1 MVVLCVEIY
10 PYICVHMVTS
20 LLQISDEVGVGNIA
34 EVRVTGRSNQ
44 QNPVFD
50 ANGDQVDGIDF
61 SVSFREEEDT
71 QVSIVSAR
79 AFITDED
86 IDARIESVTVNLTNP
101 ELSSSEE
108 FLSLIQAPPATLQ
121 VNNTGTVVIV
131 TAPDPASASETDFI
145 TVLLS
150 IRYNNIADEPLG
162 VTRVIEFTV
171 FDGSRENSPRARTNI
186 TIQTTNDIP
195 VIDLNGPSESGLNG
209 SLQYREATPAELIAP
224 NLLIQDPDS
233 LTLTMASVRLDQVFD
248 LNNESLS
255 LDSSLLP
262 NGVSCSPSSCNSTSL
277 TLTGTADKN
286 LYQTLLRSLRYVNLR
301 QPQDLP
307 NLRDRVIFVQVNDG
321 TAASDPSSNILID
334 FLPINPRVIIELDV
348 PNQNYFTTFMEGQ
361 ASRIPAVG
369 VVRVVDT
376 SLTTLQSVV
385 VTIRDNLPNGL
396 REEGEEITLRTI
408 GGLPV
413 AVEINTVL
421 KRITFSQEAPVSVY
435 LEAINRV
442 LYFNGED
449 EPYPINRFVDFL
461 VVPGGGAPNDEAYN
475 NITIINI
482 NDHAPICNPAVET
495 VFVREDTASGTPIHQ
510 FQATDADV
518 GRDGDIFY
526 TLVGGNS
533 SLFSVSMDGEVQLR
547 GGLDFEGV
555 QSYNITVQVC
565 DFGLPQMCCNFT
577 LIISVTDF
585 NDNPPFFE
593 QSLYNFS
600 VTENN
605 VTRIATFLT
614 TDRDS
619 GVNAQVASLQIASYS
634 PQGGC
639 LGLFEAGVLPPP
651 YLDTIAPGLNYE
663 VADTCTLV
671 LIVTDGGSP
680 ALSGNTTVRIN
691 VVNVDDFPPEFPMPG
706 FTFQVIEENPFP
718 LSVGRVNAS
727 DRDSPFF
734 SFSLMGTAMFSINN
748 ETGEIF
754 IQFSTNFTMA
764 TSHMF
769 QAVATD
775 PFGNEASASVTVQVI
790 PINNEA
796 PMLDLN
802 VSDPTT
808 SNARTP
814 VIFVE
819 ESTTP
824 TLLLESDPLITDP
837 DSPAINLAVTM
848 IRVRIPNSGD
858 TSVEQ
863 LSVNAGPST
872 PSFTILRGSS
882 GELLVEPLNPT
893 TLSEVY
899 ALMRSIQYLNTED
912 ELSPCR
918 SDLYPCAAGNA
929 SRTILFS
936 VFDGVFYSS
945 EAESY
950 VTFEAVNDPPVI
962 DLDTTASGQGYTTL
976 FQETAGA
983 VNVANTGALSITD
996 DDDTEAVKLVCT
1008 LTNPQDGNQEFLQ
1021 LAGSIP
1027 SGLNVTYTSHMISV
1041 VGEAPLT
1048 TYETVLS
1055 LIQYDSITPDPTE
1068 NPARLVHCTVSD
1080 GDLVSNVAVATVT
1093 FRAVN
1098 QPPNLDLDL
1107 FSSGVNFTTTFREE
1121 GGAVSLTGSVINLFD
1136 ADDANMLSL
1145 TVTLLGGA
1153 GSQEILA
1160 VDSSLVLPPLTSA
1173 YTYPTLRVNGRGNIL
1188 VYRAIIESITY
1199 NNLDSEIADTSDREV
1214 EFVIADEN
1222 GEGSQAVYAI
1232 VQIQPVDDNIPVF
1245 VPDNTYNFTV
1255 NENSAV
1261 NTLVGT
1267 VEVRD
1272 FDLPPGQDIPTFTIL
1287 SSSPT
1292 IGTSDFVILNNPSNL
1307 LQGQVRVL
1315 GDIDYDN
1322 RAMLYHLEILA
1333 QSGPFNATANVWISV
1348 NNLPDLPPIF
1358 TVSPPEFSVFENEV
1372 PTRPL
1377 MPPRVVAVDQD
1388 GLEPILYSISGNVIL
1403 GIELIDINPSTGEL
1417 TVVNNINREDPF
1429 VGTEFS
1435 VTITAT
1441 DSVLSVSRVFRI
1453 VVLGVNEFPPV
1464 FSQSAY
1470 VAEVE
1475 ENAPPS
1481 GIVATVSAT
1490 DPDEVPEISSSGFM
1504 TNISYSIRPSPG
1516 SEAFSIGA
1524 ESGEIIQLA
1533 PIDFEEYST
1542 ITLRV
1547 VASDNDFIPAPLTA
1561 EVNVF
1566 ITVRNLN
1573 DEPPSFVN
1581 LTDFIIVSELSS
1593 VGVVFY
1599 TIELADPDPNS
1610 NLQVR
1615 FADTDPPMFTLNS
1628 ANGELSIEATLD
1640 ADVLPNQFNFVI
1652 ILSDLNTHVNYSTSR
1667 IVSANI
1673 TIAIMDENDQVP
1685 AFPLTLFQGSVVENE
1700 PPGSS
1705 VLQAM
1710 ATDRDYG
1717 LDPYGIPNGNNELRY
1732 FLIDAP
1738 VGVFAINETTGVITK
1753 LVVLDRE
1760 VRSEYIF
1767 RVGVRDV
1774 PLSGSSNM
1782 EVVEVRVEVLD
1793 VNEHAPQADPSRY
1806 TISVSEAS
1814 PVLTRLQTYVEVSWN
1829 VSRE

>member
-10 PYICVHMVTS
+10 PYMVIP
-20 LLQISDEVGVGNIA
+20 LLQISDEVGAGNVA

-86 IDARIESVTVNLTNP
+86 IDAQIENVTVTLTNP
-101 ELSSSEE
+101 ELSSSQE

-121 VNNTGTVVIV
+121 VSNTGTVVVV

-150 IRYNNIADEPLG
+150 IRYNNIADEPVG

-171 FDGSRENSPRARTNI
+171 FDGGRENSPRARTNI

-195 VIDLNGPSESGLNG
+195 VIDLNGPSQSGLNG
-209 SLQYREATPAELIAP
+209 SLQYREATPPELIAP
-224 NLLIQDPDS
+224 DLVILDPDS
-233 LTLTMASVRLDQVFD
+233 ITLTMASVRLDQVFD
-248 LNNESLS
+248 TNNESLS
-255 LDSSLLP
+255 LDTSLLP
-262 NGVSCSPSSCNSTSL
+262 NGVTCSPSSCNSTSL
-277 TLTGTADKN
+277 TLTGTADKS

-321 TAASDPSSNILID
+321 TAASDPTSNILID

-361 ASRIPAVG
+361 QNRIPAVG

-385 VTIRDNLPNGL
+385 VTIRDNLPNGV
-396 REEGEEITLRTI
+396 REEREEITLSTI

-482 NDHAPICNPAVET
+482 NDHAPICSPAIET

-510 FQATDADV
+510 FEATDADI

-533 SLFSVSMDGEVQLR
+533 SLFSVSRAGEVQLR
-547 GGLDFEGV
+547 GELDFEGIP
-555 QSYNITVQVC
+555 SYSIIVQVC

-577 LIISVTDF
+577 LVINVTDF
-585 NDNPPFFE
+585 NDNPPIFE
-593 QSLYNFS
+593 RNFYNFS

-605 VTRIATFLT
+605 VTRLATFLT
-614 TDRDS
+614 SDRDS
-619 GVNAQVASLQIASYS
+619 GVNAQVADLQIVSHS

-639 LGLFEAGVLPPP
+639 LGLFATGVLPPP
-651 YLDTIAPGLNYE
+651 FLSTISPGLNYE

-671 LIVTDGGSP
+671 LVATDGGSP

-691 VVNVDDFPPEFPMPG
+691 VINEDDFPPEFSMPG
-706 FTFQVIEENPFP
+706 FIFQVVEENPFP

-754 IQFSTNFTMA
+754 IRFSSNFTVA

-775 PFGNEASASVTVQVI
+775 PSGNAASASVTVQVI

-796 PMLDLN
+796 PRLDLN

-814 VIFVE
+814 VTFVE

-824 TLLLESDPLITDP
+824 TLLLESDPLVTDP
-837 DSPAINLAVTM
+837 DAPAISLAVTM
-848 IRVRIPNSGD
+848 IRVRIANSGD

-863 LSVNAGPST
+863 LSVNTGMST
-872 PSFTILRGSS
+872 PSFTPLSS
-882 GELLVEPLNPT
+882 SPGELLVEPLNPT

-899 ALMRSIQYLNTED
+899 ALLRSIQYLNTED
-912 ELSPCR
+912 ELSACR

-936 VFDGVFYSS
+936 VFDGVFYSN
-945 EAESY
+945 EAETY

-983 VNVANTGALSITD
+983 VNIANTGLLSITD
-996 DDDTEAVKLVCT
+996 DDDTDAVELDCT
-1008 LTNPQDGNQEFLQ
+1008 LTNPQDGNEEFLQ
-1021 LAGSIP
+1021 LVGSIP
-1027 SGLNVTYTSHMISV
+1027 SGLNITNTSHMISI

-1048 TYETVLS
+1048 TYEAVLS
-1055 LIQYDSITPDPTE
+1055 LIQYDSVTPDPTE
-1068 NPARLVHCTVSD
+1068 NPARLVQCTVSD

-1098 QPPNLDLDL
+1098 QAPNLDLDI
-1107 FSSGVNFTTTFREE
+1107 FSPGVNFTTTFREE
-1121 GGAVSLTGSVINLFD
+1121 GGAVSLTGTVNLFD

-1160 VDSSLVLPPLTSA
+1160 VDSTQVPSPLTSS
-1173 YTYPTLRVNGRGNIL
+1173 YTYPTLRVNGQGNIL
-1188 VYRAIIESITY
+1188 VYRAIIESVTY
-1199 NNLDSEIADTSDREV
+1199 NNLDSEIADASDRVV
-1214 EFVIADEN
+1214 EFVVTDEN
-1222 GEGSQAVYAI
+1222 GEGSQAVFAI

-1255 NENSAV
+1255 SENSAV

-1287 SSSPT
+1287 SSNPT
-1292 IGTSDFVILNNPSNL
+1292 FGTSDFVILNNPSNP

-1322 RAMLYHLEILA
+1322 RAMIYHLEVLA
-1333 QSGPFNATANVWISV
+1333 QSGPFNATATVWISV

-1358 TVSPPEFSVFENEV
+1358 TVSPPEFYVFENEV

-1377 MPPRVVAVDQD
+1377 MPSGVVAVDQD
-1388 GLEPILYSISGNVIL
+1388 GLDPILYSISGNVIL

-1441 DSVLSVSRVFRI
+1441 DSVLSISRDFRI

-1490 DPDEVPEISSSGFM
+1490 DPDEVPDILSSGFM
-1504 TNISYSIRPSPG
+1504 TNISFSIRPGPG
-1516 SEAFSIGA
+1516 SDAFSIGA
-1524 ESGEIIQLA
+1524 ESGEIIQLS

-1547 VASDNDFIPAPLTA
+1547 VASDNDFTPAPLTT

-1573 DEPPSFVN
+1573 DEPPHFVN
-1581 LTDFIIVSELSS
+1581 LTDFIVVSELSAL
-1593 VGVVFY
+1593 GTVFY
-1599 TIELADPDPNS
+1599 TIELADPDPNA

-1615 FADTDPPMFTLNS
+1615 FAGTDPPMFTLNS
-1628 ANGELSIEATLD
+1628 ANGEVSVEATLD
-1640 ADVLPNQFNFVI
+1640 ADSIPNQFNFVI
-1652 ILSDLNTHVNYSTSR
+1652 ILSDLSTHVNYTASR
-1667 IVSANI
+1667 TVSANI

-1685 AFPLTLFQGSVVENE
+1685 TFALTLFQGSVVENE

-1705 VLQAM
+1705 VLRVT

-1732 FLIDAP
+1732 FLVDAP
-1738 VGVFAINETTGVITK
+1738 AGVFAINETTGVITK
-1753 LVVLDRE
+1753 LVIFDRE

-1782 EVVEVRVEVLD
+1782 EIVEVRVEVLD

-1806 TISVSEAS
+1806 TISVSEATS
-1814 PVLTRLQTYVEVSWN
+1814 VLTRLQTYVGVRWN
-1829 VSRE
+1829 ITSE